1 MSRTHF
7 PCAYFDIPTNS
18 TLILCTHTNHPH
30 WISLHTNTH
39 SHQLQTSPPWWL
51 ANKPDIT
58 YMGSAGRVI
67 GQMGCVRAHA
77 LFFWWRLSLVWWWGE
92 EGVGEEA
99 ERACRISAAP
109 HFQLLP
115 GCCFFSSFCLI
126 SVVSEGSKARGRGG
140 GKKKGVVHDG
150 NMSVFNRPKIGC
162 RIENGWDV
170 SEVCSVR
177 GFFRGADSV
186 GGLNQSQAIKWKHS
200 LSVWHPVGSS
210 MVTV

>member
-67 GQMGCVRAHA
+67 GQMGCVCARA

-92 EGVGEEA
+92 EGVGGLGRRQTEHVA
-99 ERACRISAAP
+99 SL
-109 HFQLLP
+109 LLP
-115 GCCFFSSFCLI
+115 ISSCSLVVVFFFFP
-126 SVVSEGSKARGRGG
+126 SVSLVWWVKEAKREGG
-140 GKKKGVVHDG
+140 GKKK
-150 NMSVFNRPKIGC
+150 RGC
-162 RIENGWDV
+162 TWWEY
-170 SEVCSVR
+170 VC
-177 GFFRGADSV
+177 
-186 GGLNQSQAIKWKHS
+186 I
-200 LSVWHPVGSS
+200 
-210 MVTV
+210 

>member
-67 GQMGCVRAHA
+67 GQMGCVCVCVRA

-92 EGVGEEA
+92 EGVGGIGEEA

-115 GCCFFSSFCLI
+115 GCCFFCFFSS
-126 SVVSEGSKARGRGG
+126 VSLVWWVKEAKREGG
-140 GKKKGVVHDG
+140 GKKK
-150 NMSVFNRPKIGC
+150 RGC
-162 RIENGWDV
+162 TWWEY
-170 SEVCSVR
+170 VC
-177 GFFRGADSV
+177 
-186 GGLNQSQAIKWKHS
+186 I
-200 LSVWHPVGSS
+200 
-210 MVTV
+210 